1 MKVWET
7 PTNHKKETQLEKSIF
22 QIPLKT
28 LKRLHF
34 YKKSQYW
41 SKEQLQ
47 DYQDEMLKKLIRHA
61 GKNVPYYR
69 KLFKEIGLDVSS
81 FRGRVDMHEIPLLD
95 KETLRTRKNEFF
107 ADNSKKYGITWDS
120 TSGSTGTPLHFILDN
135 SVQANKIAALLRS
148 YKWAGYSFG
157 KKTFSIQSYY
167 FKGRDFQ
174 YNKFYNILRFDSNR
188 LKKESTL
195 KVIKEINRFKPKFFM
210 GFPFDILMLSKF
222 VEEKG
227 IKIYSPQ
234 SIVTYGET
242 LSQRKRTFLEK
253 AYNCKVYNFFSLH
266 ECAAMISECE
276 YGNLHLMEDFALHEI
291 IDENGKDAAE
301 REFGDLIGTSF
312 YNYSMPLIR
321 YKIGDLVKIDD
332 SLKVC
337 NCKRNF
343 RMVKEI
349 VGKQCDF
356 IRTSDGRFL
365 GSVMSHSIDNARGVV
380 CSQIIQKSL
389 EKFDVNLVVDDF
401 FNENSQIELEK
412 GLRKRLG
419 NQIRLEFHQV
429 SQLEKRKSG
438 KTPFI
443 ISRIGNEYL

>member
-1 MKVWET
+1 
-7 PTNHKKETQLEKSIF
+7 
-22 QIPLKT
+22 
-28 LKRLHF
+28 
-34 YKKSQYW
+34 
-41 SKEQLQ
+41 
-47 DYQDEMLKKLIRHA
+47 MLIELIRHA

-69 KLFKEIGLDVSS
+69 KLFKEIGLDIFS
-81 FRGRVDMHEIPLLD
+81 FRGRVDMNKIPLLD
-95 KETLRTRKNEFF
+95 KETVRTRKTEFI
-107 ADNSKKYGITWDS
+107 ADNAKKYGITWDS

-167 FKGRDFQ
+167 FKDRDFQ

-188 LKKESTL
+188 LKKESAL
-195 KVIKEINRFKPKFFM
+195 KVIKEINRIKPRFFM

-222 VEEKG
+222 AMEEG
-227 IKIYSPQ
+227 IKIHSPQ

-242 LSQRKRTFLEK
+242 LSQSKRTFLEK
-253 AYNCKVYNFFSLH
+253 AYNCKVFNFFSIH

-276 YGNLHLMEDFALHEI
+276 LGNLHFMEDFAFHEI
-291 IDENGKDAAE
+291 VDESGKDSSE
-301 REFGDLIGTSF
+301 REFGELVGTSF

-321 YKIGDLVKIDD
+321 YKIGDLIKIEN
-332 SLKVC
+332 SQKVC
-337 NCKRNF
+337 NCQRNF
-343 RMVKEI
+343 GIVKEI
-349 VGKQCDF
+349 AGKQCDF
-356 IRTSDGRFL
+356 IQTPDGRLL
-365 GSVMSHSIDNARGVV
+365 GSVMSHSIDSAKGVV
-380 CSQIIQKSL
+380 CSQIIQNSL
-389 EKFDVNLVVDDF
+389 KQIDVNLVVDDL

-419 NQIRLEFHQV
+419 NQIKLEFHQV
-429 SQLEKRKSG
+429 FQLEKRKSG